1 MKKKKLT
8 LSTSASASNIK
19 RSINIE
25 YAKSQNKNSV
35 IIEKKNIRSGFRKI
49 NKQSSRNQIISG
61 IKTDKIFNKNSALI
75 NSDSEQR
82 KLAEQRAT
90 RRVKGQIVEEKVIK
104 SKPIVKKREYKLTLS
119 RALDEDN
126 LGFKSRSLASI
137 KRAKRKE
144 NNAISKDISL
154 KNDKPIVRNVDVP
167 KVITIRELA
176 NRMAEQASS
185 LIKHLLSM
193 GVTATINHSIDA
205 DTAEYLIK
213 EFGHNPIR
221 SEKIDIKIDKTVS
234 LSGIDLKK
242 RAPIVTVMGHVDHG
256 KTSLLD
262 SIRDTNIVL
271 GEHGGITQH
280 IGAYQVNMN
289 NEKITFIDTPG
300 HAAFTEM
307 RARGSKLTDI
317 VVLVVAADEGVKPQT
332 IEAIKHAKAAKVP
345 IVVAINK
352 CDLPE
357 ANPQNVKNQLL
368 EHELIAEELSGDTLF
383 AEISVKA
390 KKNLDKIKENILLQA
405 DLLDL
410 KADHKS
416 RASGIILESKIDI
429 GRGPI
434 STVIITSGTLKKGDY
449 FVSGSTWGKIRALI
463 NDKGVT
469 IEQAIPSTPV
479 EIVGMNG
486 PAKAGDD
493 FIVVEN
499 ESKAK
504 DINVYRKENLKP
516 EKSSLI
522 FATQESAFKDK
533 KIKELNIIIKSD
545 VHGSSEAIKTAIL
558 NIKNDEVLPKII
570 HSDIGLITETD
581 VVLAR
586 ASNAV
591 LVAFNVKASKEA
603 KKMSE
608 NNKIDIKYFN
618 IIYEVLDFIKS
629 KLSGMLKPNIKETI
643 IGSAEVMQ
651 IFKVSKFGKVAGS
664 KVTEGEINQDSN
676 ARLIRD
682 GNVIYTGKIN
692 SIYKEKNVAKQVSAG
707 LECGIILKD
716 FADYKEKDI
725 IEAYSAIITE
735 KRIWWKGIIII
746 NCLKDS

>member
-1 MKKKKLT
+1 MEKKSFKKKLT
-8 LSTSASASNIK
+8 LSVSSSTKK
-19 RSINIE
+19 RSDTIR

-35 IIEKKNIRSGFRKI
+35 IIEKKNIRSGFRKT
-49 NKQSSRNQIISG
+49 NQQFSRDQVRSVT
-61 IKTDKIFNKNSALI
+61 KTGKIFNKDLNLI
-75 NSDSEQR
+75 NKDSEKR

-90 RRVKGQIVEEKVIK
+90 KRVKGQVVAEKVIK
-104 SKPIVKKREYKLTLS
+104 GKPIVKKREYKLTLS

-144 NNAISKDISL
+144 HDAISKDASL
-154 KNDKPIVRNVDVP
+154 ENDKPIVRNVDVP

-221 SEKIDIKIDKTVS
+221 KEKIDIKINKTS
-234 LSGIDLKK
+234 LSPGVDLKK

-262 SIRDTNIVL
+262 SIRDTNVVS

-280 IGAYQVNMN
+280 IGAYQVNIN

-317 VVLVVAADEGVKPQT
+317 VVLVVAADDGVKPQT
-332 IEAIKHAKAAKVP
+332 VEAIKHAKAAKVP
-345 IVVAINK
+345 IVVAISK
-352 CDLPE
+352 CDLHE

-368 EHELIAEELSGDTLF
+368 EHELIAEELSGETLF
-383 AEISVKA
+383 SEVSSKT

-405 DLLDL
+405 ELLDL
-410 KADHKS
+410 KADHKGK
-416 RASGIILESKIDI
+416 ASGVILESKIDV

-434 STVIITSGTLKKGDY
+434 STVIIINGTLKKGDY

-463 NDKGVT
+463 NDKGAT

-479 EIVGMNG
+479 EILGMNG

-504 DINVYRKENLKP
+504 EINAYRKDNLQS
-516 EKSSLI
+516 EKNSLV
-522 FATQESAFKDK
+522 FATQDSAFKDN

-545 VHGSSEAIKTAIL
+545 VQGSSEAIKTAIL
-558 NIKNDEVLPKII
+558 NIKNEEVLPKII

-581 VVLAR
+581 VSLAR

-591 LVAFNVKASKEA
+591 LIAFNVKPSKEA
-603 KKMSE
+603 KKMAE
-608 NNKIDIKYFN
+608 HNKIEIKYFN

-629 KLSGMLKPNIKETI
+629 NLSSMLKPSIEEQI
-643 IGSAEVMQ
+643 IGSAEVME

-664 KVTEGEINQDSN
+664 KVMEGEINQDSN

-682 GNVIYTGKIN
+682 GNIVYTGKIS
-692 SIYKEKNVAKQVSAG
+692 SIYREKNAAKRVSVG

-725 IEAYSAIITE
+725 IEAYSVTTTE
-735 KRIWWKGIIII
+735 RRI
-746 NCLKDS
+746 

>member
-1 MKKKKLT
+1 MEKKSFKKKLT
-8 LSTSASASNIK
+8 LSVSSLTKKKSDK
-19 RSINIE
+19 IE
-25 YAKSQNKNSV
+25 YAKSQNENAV
-35 IIEKKNIRSGFRKI
+35 IIEKKNIRTGFMKVNQQFSRDQIRSGT
-49 NKQSSRNQIISG
+49 
-61 IKTDKIFNKNSALI
+61 KTGKIFNKDLNLI
-75 NSDSEQR
+75 NKDSEKR

-90 RRVKGQIVEEKVIK
+90 KRVKGQVVAEKVIK
-104 SKPIVKKREYKLTLS
+104 GKPNVKKREYKLTLS
-119 RALDEDN
+119 RALNEDN

-144 NNAISKDISL
+144 NIAISKDTL
-154 KNDKPIVRNVDVP
+154 LENDKPIVRNVNVP
-167 KVITIRELA
+167 KVITIRKLA

-221 SEKIDIKIDKTVS
+221 EEKIDIKIDKTS
-234 LSGIDLKK
+234 LSLEADLKK

-262 SIRDTNIVL
+262 SIRDTDVVS

-317 VVLVVAADEGVKPQT
+317 VVLVVAADDGVKPQT
-332 IEAIKHAKAAKVP
+332 VEAIKHAKAAKVP
-345 IVVAINK
+345 IVVAITK
-352 CDLPE
+352 CDLHE

-383 AEISVKA
+383 SEVSSKT

-405 DLLDL
+405 ELLDL
-410 KADHKS
+410 KADHKG
-416 RASGIILESKIDI
+416 RASGVILESKIDV

-434 STVIITSGTLKKGDY
+434 STVIIINGTLKKGDY

-463 NDKGVT
+463 NDKGTT
-469 IEQAIPSTPV
+469 IEQAIPSAPV
-479 EIVGMNG
+479 EILGMNG

-504 DINVYRKENLKP
+504 EINTYRKENLQS
-516 EKSSLI
+516 EKNSLV
-522 FATQESAFKDK
+522 FVTQDSAFKDN

-545 VHGSSEAIKTAIL
+545 VQGSSEAIKTAIL
-558 NIKNDEVLPKII
+558 NIKNEEVLPKII
-570 HSDIGLITETD
+570 HSDMGLITETD
-581 VVLAR
+581 VSLAR

-591 LVAFNVKASKEA
+591 LIAFNVKPSKEA
-603 KKMSE
+603 KKMAE
-608 NNKIDIKYFN
+608 HNKIEIKYFN

-629 KLSGMLKPNIKETI
+629 NLSGMLKPNIEEQI
-643 IGSAEVMQ
+643 IGSAEVME

-664 KVTEGEINQDSN
+664 KVMEGEITLNSN

-682 GNVIYTGKIN
+682 GNIVYTGKIS
-692 SIYKEKNVAKQVSAG
+692 SIYREKNAAKEVGAG

-725 IEAYSAIITE
+725 IEAFSVTTSE
-735 KRIWWKGIIII
+735 RRI
-746 NCLKDS
+746 

>member
-1 MKKKKLT
+1 MEKKSFKKKLT
-8 LSTSASASNIK
+8 LSVSSLTKKKSDKIRN
-19 RSINIE
+19 
-25 YAKSQNKNSV
+25 AKSQNENAV
-35 IIEKKNIRSGFRKI
+35 IIEKKNIRTGFMKVNQQFSRDQIKSGT
-49 NKQSSRNQIISG
+49 
-61 IKTDKIFNKNSALI
+61 KTGKIFNKDLNLI
-75 NSDSEQR
+75 NKDFEKR

-90 RRVKGQIVEEKVIK
+90 KRVKGQVAVEKVIK
-104 SKPIVKKREYKLTLS
+104 GKSIVKKREYKLTLS
-119 RALDEDN
+119 RALNEDN

-144 NNAISKDISL
+144 NIAISKDTL
-154 KNDKPIVRNVDVP
+154 LENDKPIVRNVNVP
-167 KVITIRELA
+167 KVITIRKLA
-176 NRMAEQASS
+176 NRMAEQSSS
-185 LIKHLLSM
+185 LIKHLLGM

-221 SEKIDIKIDKTVS
+221 EEKIDIKINKTS
-234 LSGIDLKK
+234 LSLEADLKK

-262 SIRDTNIVL
+262 AIRDTDVVS

-317 VVLVVAADEGVKPQT
+317 VVLVVAADDGVKPQT
-332 IEAIKHAKAAKVP
+332 VEAIKHAKAAKVP
-345 IVVAINK
+345 IVVAITK
-352 CDLPE
+352 CDLHE

-383 AEISVKA
+383 SEVSSKT
-390 KKNLDKIKENILLQA
+390 KKNLDKIKENILLQSE
-405 DLLDL
+405 LLDL
-410 KADHKS
+410 KADYKDK
-416 RASGIILESKIDI
+416 ASGVILESKIDA
-429 GRGPI
+429 GRGPV
-434 STVIITSGTLKKGDY
+434 STVIIINGTLKKGDY
-449 FVSGSTWGKIRALI
+449 FVSGPTWGKIRALI
-463 NDKGVT
+463 NDKST
-469 IEQAIPSTPV
+469 AIEQAIPSTPV
-479 EIVGMNG
+479 EILGMNE

-499 ESKAK
+499 ENKAK
-504 DINVYRKENLKP
+504 EINTYRKENLQS
-516 EKSSLI
+516 EKNSLV
-522 FATQESAFKDK
+522 FATQDSAFKDN

-545 VHGSSEAIKTAIL
+545 VQGSSEAIKTAIL
-558 NIKNDEVLPKII
+558 NIKNEEVLPKII

-581 VVLAR
+581 VLLAR

-591 LVAFNVKASKEA
+591 LIAFNVKPSKEA
-603 KKMSE
+603 KKMAE
-608 NNKIDIKYFN
+608 HNKIEIKYFN

-629 KLSGMLKPNIKETI
+629 KLSGMQSPSIEEQIT
-643 IGSAEVMQ
+643 GSAEVME

-664 KVTEGEINQDSN
+664 KVMEGEIALNSN

-682 GNVIYTGKIN
+682 GNIVYTGKIS
-692 SIYKEKNVAKQVSAG
+692 SIYREKNAAKEVGAG

-716 FADYKEKDI
+716 FADYKEKDV
-725 IEAYSAIITE
+725 IEAFSVTTSGRSI
-735 KRIWWKGIIII
+735 
-746 NCLKDS
+746 